1 MFVKTH
7 ELTAAVNVLL
17 LLQSC
22 ILVASRSSTSAIGA
36 FVWIVDGSSYVA
48 TCSLLRVRGEKH
60 RVRGQALID

>member
-22 ILVASRSSTSAIGA
+22 ILVASRSSTSAQSGLLCGLWM
-36 FVWIVDGSSYVA
+36 VRL
-48 TCSLLRVRGEKH
+48 TLLRVVSCVSAERSTVYVDK
-60 RVRGQALID
+60 R